1 MQFHLVYQGHLPSNG
16 NATVK
21 QRIRRAFHPQ
31 LQELSAAQ
39 KQLLRMGPQNVR
51 TVQSKLREIA
61 TALGIPASRL
71 PPVK

>member
-1 MQFHLVYQGHLPSNG
+1 MKGLRSSQAFTVRRCQILLASSRGL
-16 NATVK
+16 NATQIAEAVGC
-21 QRIRRAFHPQ
+21 
-31 LQELSAAQ
+31 ST
-39 KQLLRMGPQNVR
+39 QNVR